1 MYILATTAKRKN
13 GKRHI
18 TLKSNDLEYLRE
30 IGKNN
35 INKDRYVVEIYSGNW
50 KLLERM

>member
-1 MYILATTAKRKN
+1 MYILATTTKRKN